1 MLEVGKRVRHGFR
14 NSRDMLEERP
24 KVVSP
29 HSPAE
34 EEEIETITCH
44 DIKKG
49 GGKGM
54 TPDPDM
60 SLITDFQV
68 VSDLSVSSGSSECG
82 VCLVCMVTRL

>member
-1 MLEVGKRVRHGFR
+1 MLEVGKRVRHGFK

-24 KVVSP
+24 RVGSP
-29 HSPAE
+29 P

-49 GGKGM
+49 GGKGL

-68 VSDLSVSSGSSECG
+68 VSDLSVSCE
-82 VCLVCMVTRL
+82 